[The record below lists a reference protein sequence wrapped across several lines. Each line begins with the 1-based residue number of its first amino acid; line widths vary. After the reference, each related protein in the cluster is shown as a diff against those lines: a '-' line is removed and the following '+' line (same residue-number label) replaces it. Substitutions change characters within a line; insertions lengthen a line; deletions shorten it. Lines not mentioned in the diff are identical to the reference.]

1 MIFKEVFYLTKKE
14 LEQLQKLIQKLEK
27 QAVFDHFNE
36 YMFWGG
42 GTFGEDIDSTIEELN
57 TLFLNYG
64 GISFTPPQKNENLL
78 YSLRQ
83 WIALAKYRLQQL
95 EATSEE
101 ILIHNVIDRKFQ
113 DIIKQIQKLEQ
124 IGLLRHMRACF
135 HRLHPQNQQGL
146 INYMIRFPYWGTLNP
161 EKNDYTLFENRAKA
175 LWEHKQDFIWLYQ
188 NLCDYRSKKVL
199 LAILSNWIE
208 LDFKLLAETKE
219 INFGDYFDLDVF
231 HCNENEVFVDLGAYI
246 GDSALQF
253 IDTYK
258 KYKKIYCYEITP
270 KIYAKLEQ
278 NTKGLPNIELR
289 QKGAGEKQEKL
300 YIQFNESDFSANT
313 LSSQIKNE
321 QNAVTVVPIDE
332 DITEAIS
339 FIKMDIE
346 GAEQSA
352 LKGCIKQIR
361 KNHPKLAICTY
372 HNNEDIWK
380 IARMVYEIDPSYR
393 FYMRHNGGNL
403 IPTEYVLFCV

>member
-1 MIFKEVFYLTKKE
+1 
-14 LEQLQKLIQKLEK
+14 
-27 QAVFDHFNE
+27 
-36 YMFWGG
+36 
-42 GTFGEDIDSTIEELN
+42 
-57 TLFLNYG
+57 
-64 GISFTPPQKNENLL
+64 
-78 YSLRQ
+78 
-83 WIALAKYRLQQL
+83 
-95 EATSEE
+95 
-101 ILIHNVIDRKFQ
+101 
-113 DIIKQIQKLEQ
+113 
-124 IGLLRHMRACF
+124 
-135 HRLHPQNQQGL
+135 
-146 INYMIRFPYWGTLNP
+146 MIRFPYWGTLNP

-332 DITEAIS
+332 DIAEAIS